1 MLGSRPYVLAVSFI
15 TIHSSFQGSKESS
28 TKPMSENEIKS
39 NRRTLKFSLIS
50 SIFLFLSLISWS
62 FSGPIT
68 SGYDSTYHLSNIW
81 CAAGE
86 QSGICENI
94 SSVSGATEADIPSVL
109 SGEAEAGDYT
119 RVVLAS
125 PTKKSP
131 FYSILNVFVTENTTQ
146 SVLILRIFNSL
157 ISAFIFFALLYFGT
171 NRSRIASVSA
181 WTFTIVPIIIATLWQ
196 PNPRSWGYLSV
207 MSSWV
212 LLHIA
217 LSKHD
222 FKRTKQICLWFT
234 FTFSLLLAF
243 TSRIDAALFSIFA
256 CVVVFAAHL
265 FRKGHLKL
273 KQFVVASSIFMTF
286 FLLVRFLSSSIQ
298 WYTQFSFN
306 AVFSGNQSLFV
317 LIHLPENIADGLGL
331 GLRYPDL
338 GPNSI
343 GIIGIGLYAV
353 AITSW
358 LLAAN
363 KLQMFVTTSAFGFML
378 LAMFQIAFNWPEANE
393 ASGVYVVAL
402 LTVCLGF
409 AATYSEKISYFPS
422 TAIQRVVVILLVS
435 ISHALTLYSKFEW
448 SVSES
453 SSNDSYNKLSLN
465 DGWWWNS
472 AIGPNAVYLIG
483 AFAFPAWLYTS
494 WAVVNKEPVELNS

>member
-1 MLGSRPYVLAVSFI
+1 MI
-15 TIHSSFQGSKESS
+15 T
-28 TKPMSENEIKS
+28 TPVDS
-39 NRRTLKFSLIS
+39 NARTLKIPLAASV
-50 SIFLFLSLISWS
+50 FLFLSLISWS
-62 FSGPIT
+62 FSGPLT
-68 SGYDSTYHLSNIW
+68 SGYDSTFHLSNIW

-86 QSGICENI
+86 QPGICENFTN
-94 SSVSGATEADIPSVL
+94 VNGATEADIPSLL
-109 SGEAEAGDYT
+109 SSEAQSGDYA

-125 PTKKSP
+125 PTRKSP
-131 FYSILNVFVTENTTQ
+131 FYSILNVFVTKNTTQ
-146 SVLILRIFNSL
+146 SVLILRIFNSF
-157 ISAFIFFALLYFGT
+157 ISALIFFALLYFGT
-171 NRSRIASVSA
+171 NRSRIASISA

-212 LLHIA
+212 LLHVA
-217 LSKHD
+217 LSKND
-222 FKRTKQICLWFT
+222 FKRNKQICLWIA

-243 TSRIDAALFSIFA
+243 TSRVDASLFSIFA
-256 CVVVFAAHL
+256 CGIVLAAHL
-265 FRKGHLKL
+265 FKEGRLKP
-273 KQFVVASSIFMTF
+273 KQLVIASSIFLAV
-286 FLLVRFLSSSIQ
+286 FLMVRFLSTSIK

-363 KLQMFVTTSAFGFML
+363 RLQMLVTTSAFGFML
-378 LAMFQIAFNWPEANE
+378 LAMFQIAFNWTEANE

-409 AATYSEKISYFPS
+409 AATYSEKINYFPS
-422 TAIQRVVVILLVS
+422 TVIQRVVVILLVS

-453 SSNDSYNKLSLN
+453 SSNDSYTKLSLN

-472 AIGPNAVYLIG
+472 AIGPNTVYLLG
-483 AFAFPAWLYTS
+483 AFAFPAWLYAS